1 MATVVAKTSS
11 RQAERA
17 ALLQRGTEEHYED
30 APLYDLEYED
40 REDDVRWYRELAH
53 DRADGHN
60 PAILELGA
68 GTGRV
73 TCPLAE
79 DGHRVIALD
88 RMPAMLERL
97 RQKLEGTAHADRVT
111 VMEGD
116 MRNLR
121 LADASV
127 GLVMAPF
134 NGLMHLYAHQDLLSC
149 FREVYRVLA
158 PGGVFAFD
166 VQLPDLEWLMWD
178 PDKRHA
184 ITRFRHPTTGE
195 NLVYSTNHTYD
206 PATQICHVRIYYDRA
221 PPRGR
226 KFTPPPRPLRLVHL
240 AHRQIFPEELRGL
253 VASADLKLESLSG
266 DFEDLPLR
274 TGVESQVAVCCKP
287 RGRLARRA

>member
-1 MATVVAKTSS
+1 VAETSS
-11 RQAERA
+11 RRTERA
-17 ALLQRGTEEHYED
+17 KLLQRGTEEHYKD
-30 APLYDLEYED
+30 APLYDFEYQD
-40 REDDVRWYRELAH
+40 REDDVRWYRELAC
-53 DRADGHN
+53 DRSGKGGTT
-60 PAILELGA
+60 ILEIGA

-73 TCPLAE
+73 SCPLAE

-97 RQKLEGTAHADRVT
+97 REKLEGTPHADRVS

-116 MRNLR
+116 MRDLP

-127 GLVMAPF
+127 DLVLAPF
-134 NGLMHLYAHQDLLSC
+134 NGLMHLYTHHDLLSC
-149 FREVYRVLA
+149 LREVHRVLA
-158 PGGVFAFD
+158 SGGVFAFD
-166 VQLPDLEWLMWD
+166 VQLPDLDWLMWD

-184 ITRFRHPTTGE
+184 VTRFRHPATGE
-195 NLVYSTNHTYD
+195 DLVYSTNHTYD

-226 KFTPPPRPLRLVHL
+226 KFRPPPRPLRLVHL

-253 VASADLKLESLSG
+253 VAHAGLELESLSG

-274 TGVESQVAVCCKP
+274 SGVESQVAVCRKP
-287 RGRLARRA
+287 